1 MSHYYTNE
9 KVLSYNTP
17 FIFSLGTRSIGKT
30 FCWTEYCINQWIKKQ
45 RKFIIVKRYR
55 DDVRAIADKFFDN
68 NAFKHPDLSFDA
80 DGFSSPD
87 GGKFYINGE
96 QVGMTVALNVATR
109 MKGISA
115 SDYDLIWFDE
125 FLNEDDRYLGNEV
138 GKCFNLYQSVA
149 RGYGQAIRPNVKF
162 VFTAN
167 HVSMNNPYFRELH
180 IRDKV
185 RLGTKYTVDDDR
197 AWVVEFTDNPQI
209 EKEILATPFGKMIA
223 KTQYGE
229 YALKSKFY
237 LDDPTFI
244 EKPKGDSGYVCSLA
258 WESKLFG
265 VYEYLDAGLLFISH
279 NADKNCKTT
288 FALTTADH
296 KPNYTMLYKASSNPI
311 YQYLKYAYDNA
322 FLRFQDDE
330 CKYMFMEFMAFMS

>member
-1 MSHYYTNE
+1 MSKFYSNE

-30 FCWTEYCINQWIKKQ
+30 FCWTEYCINNFIKKH
-45 RKFIIVKRYR
+45 RKFIIVKRYKE
-55 DDVRAIADKFFDN
+55 DLKAIGSKFFDN
-68 NAFKHPDLSFDA
+68 NAFKHPELSFKA
-80 DGFSSPD
+80 EGFSSSN
-87 GGKFYINGE
+87 GGQFFINEEEAGIA
-96 QVGMTVALNVATR
+96 VSLSSVVR

-125 FLNEDDRYLGNEV
+125 FLNEDDSYLKGEV

-167 HVSMNNPYFRELH
+167 HVSMNNPYFRELR
-180 IRDKV
+180 IRENV
-185 RLGTKYTVDDDR
+185 RLGTKYTVDKDR
-197 AWVVEFTDNPQI
+197 AWVVEFTDSPQI
-209 EKEILATPFGKMIA
+209 EQEILNTPFGKMIA

-258 WESKLFG
+258 WEGKLFG
-265 VYEYLDAGLLFISH
+265 VYEYLDAGLLYISH
-279 NADKNCKTT
+279 SVDKNCKTI
-288 FALTTADH
+288 FSLTTADH
-296 KPNYTMLYKASSNPI
+296 KPNYTMLYKASSEPI
-311 YQYLKYAYDNA
+311 YQYLKFAYDNA